1 MPAGGLIEGAVVEVA
16 TPQRRAG
23 VRPAVGQRRP
33 EQVNERW
40 PATTSSSAAEPER
53 VQRRQCRCR
62 YRPEDGHGLATSGDD
77 PLPRGR
83 DVPRVLDDND
93 RERGQDHRSGRDQ
106 TFIDGGQIP
115 PTNGRIFIAQGRTT
129 FAELDISGART
140 PSDLSADCISKN
152 GTISPASC
160 GKAFVNNSD
169 LLTLRSVDCHD
180 NGGNCVAGAGSLI
193 MDDVNCWNNGGD
205 VRRLDHKRSSSRAE
219 QP

>member
-1 MPAGGLIEGAVVEVA
+1 MGSQPAGTTHCLAAGTFRVSSTITTESGDRIIGAGETKPSSMEVRS
-16 TPQRRAG
+16 RRPTAASSSLRA
-23 VRPAVGQRRP
+23 VRPSPNSISRVPARRLISRRIASVG
-33 EQVNERW
+33 
-40 PATTSSSAAEPER
+40 
-53 VQRRQCRCR
+53 
-62 YRPEDGHGLATSGDD
+62 
-77 PLPRGR
+77 
-83 DVPRVLDDND
+83 
-93 RERGQDHRSGRDQ
+93 
-106 TFIDGGQIP
+106 
-115 PTNGRIFIAQGRTT
+115 
-129 FAELDISGART
+129 
-140 PSDLSADCISKN
+140 N